1 MRFSSALLM
10 VTALTVVLSGCIDL
24 TPQAPASKWKIHQG
38 PSECIEMCKSW
49 DLEFAGMVGV
59 GNQEKTG
66 DGATACVCQ
75 PKSGGNTEDRE
86 GRFRA
91 PQRLQIVAA
100 AQAAAQAAQ
109 IVIERRRAAAAASS
123 AYFETSND
131 DFQHHMQGH
140 DHHHGHW

>member
-10 VTALTVVLSGCIDL
+10 VTALTGVLSGCAALI
-24 TPQAPASKWKIHQG
+24 PQAPPSKWKIHQG

-109 IVIERRRAAAAASS
+109 IVIERRRAAARN
-123 AYFETSND
+123 AYVPTSNV

-140 DHHHGHW
+140 THHHGHF

>member
-1 MRFSSALLM
+1 
-10 VTALTVVLSGCIDL
+10 
-24 TPQAPASKWKIHQG
+24 
-38 PSECIEMCKSW
+38 MCKSW

-59 GNQEKTG
+59 GNQERTG

-109 IVIERRRAAAAASS
+109 IVIERRRAAAAS
-123 AYFETSND
+123 AYVATSNV
-131 DFQHHMQGH
+131 DFEHHMQGH
-140 DHHHGHW
+140 THHHGH